1 MSTTD
6 KKHWIWGEC
15 VERFKKTFRI
25 SRATFRYILDRIEP
39 ILKDISPDER
49 LAICFYRLG
58 RGDYYYRIAEM
69 VGRGVSTVSS
79 IVEEVSQVPVN
90 HLWNDCVSVHM
101 PDSTEAFKDKIL
113 DIEEFWQFPCC
124 WAAVDGCN
132 IPIKCPPG
140 GLVQRIPQ
148 LQKLLLDRVDGHGL
162 VVDYCQ
168 SNYGINCWD
177 VFFSVLALFVGIN
190 ISVSALPVFSRSSS
204 LSLSNWDND

>member
-6 KKHWIWGEC
+6 KNHWIWGKC
-15 VERFKKTFRI
+15 VERFKKTFAI

-39 ILKDISPDER
+39 ILKDILPDER
-49 LAICFYRLG
+49 LAICLYRLG
-58 RGDYYYRIAEM
+58 RGDYYYWIAEM
-69 VGRGVSTVSS
+69 VGRRVSTVSS

-90 HLWNDCVSVHM
+90 HLWNNCVSVHM

-140 GLVQRIPQ
+140 GLVQMPPRSKSAGGYGLPFRRFELSYQ
-148 LQKLLLDRVDGHGL
+148 TFLLSILCIMFG
-162 VVDYCQ
+162 
-168 SNYGINCWD
+168 S
-177 VFFSVLALFVGIN
+177 
-190 ISVSALPVFSRSSS
+190 
-204 LSLSNWDND
+204 

>member
-6 KKHWIWGEC
+6 KKHWIWGKC
-15 VERFKKTFRI
+15 VERFKKTFAI
-25 SRATFRYILDRIEP
+25 SRATFRYILDRIKP

-49 LAICFYRLG
+49 LAICLYRLG

-69 VGRGVSTVSS
+69 VGRRVSTVSS

-90 HLWNDCVSVHM
+90 HLWNDCVSVRM

-140 GLVQRIPQ
+140 GLVQMPPRYKSAGGYGLPFRRFELSYQ
-148 LQKLLLDRVDGHGL
+148 TFLLSILCIMFG
-162 VVDYCQ
+162 
-168 SNYGINCWD
+168 N
-177 VFFSVLALFVGIN
+177 
-190 ISVSALPVFSRSSS
+190 
-204 LSLSNWDND
+204 